1 MTDVN
6 DELMS
11 RLAARATEEGLVDVA
26 YTTVDSP
33 VGSLLLAAT
42 SRGLVRVGF
51 PTEDPDDV
59 LEQLADRLSPRVLE
73 APARLDDA
81 RRELDEYFEG
91 RRHHFDVALDWE
103 LSGAGFRRKVLRA
116 TARIP
121 FGEVR
126 TYRQMAVTAGSPR
139 AYRAAGNALGS
150 NPIPVIVPCH
160 RVLASGGGLG
170 GYGGGLDVKQQLL
183 QLEGVPIS

>member
-59 LEQLADRLSPRVLE
+59 LEQLADRLS
-73 APARLDDA
+73 
-81 RRELDEYFEG
+81 G

>member
-1 MTDVN
+1 MN
-6 DELMS
+6 DELMR
-11 RLAARATEEGLVDVA
+11 RLATRATEEGLVDVA
-26 YTTVDSP
+26 YAPVDSP
-33 VGSLLLAAT
+33 VGTLLLAAT
-42 SRGLVRVGF
+42 PRGVVRVGF
-51 PTEDPDDV
+51 STEDADDV
-59 LEQLADRLSPRVLE
+59 LDELAQRLSPRVLE
-73 APARLDDA
+73 APARLDAA
-81 RRELDEYFEG
+81 RRELEEYFEG
-91 RRHHFDVALDWE
+91 RRHGFDLTLDWS
-103 LSGAGFRRKVLRA
+103 LAGAGFRRKVLRA

-170 GYGGGLDVKQQLL
+170 GYGGGLDIKQQLL
-183 QLEGVPIS
+183 KLEGVLIS